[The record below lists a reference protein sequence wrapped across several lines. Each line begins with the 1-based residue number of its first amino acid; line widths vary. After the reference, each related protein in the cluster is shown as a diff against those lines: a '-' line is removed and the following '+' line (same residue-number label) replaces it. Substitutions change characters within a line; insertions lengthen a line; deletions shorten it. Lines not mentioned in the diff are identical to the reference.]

1 MTTESLSA
9 IPLDGIVRLAG
20 ALFTAGVSIYVLIA
34 KKPPPI
40 IFDQLFFS
48 HTREMIAVVIGV
60 FISLTWGLLG
70 NSRASPEL
78 ATIAVIS
85 TSFGFIA
92 FFWVVRLVEKA
103 PSQKGKQNGTL
114 LLFAYVIYSILI
126 SWGLTAAVIFLSVLV
141 LNPSNPDAISVS
153 KQANYRVIL
162 TIAGTRNTTSNS
174 DVPFQISSGQV
185 NFGCEESRPLSVTFP
200 LPPNSSLVGAPSAHW
215 KNVSNS
221 SAHQENVV
229 VAEGRVIASG
239 TIRGL
244 DYQNF
249 ALGIRNCPGG
259 GHGELIVSG
268 YYRTL
273 TTSSEPR
280 SMTIASNLSSSSTG
294 PVKVTL
300 PTETELTIS
309 SIRVS
314 VIEEAQGDKQPEII
328 DLTPQVRS
336 ASTPSGKVRAT
347 LDLQLREVLLERGSK
362 VTPAG
367 A

>member
-1 MTTESLSA
+1 MATESLSA

-20 ALFTAGVSIYVLIA
+20 AVFTAGVSIYVLIA
-34 KKPPPI
+34 KKPPPV
-40 IFDQLFFS
+40 IFDQPLFS
-48 HTREMIAVVIGV
+48 HTRGMIAVVIGV
-60 FISLTWGLLG
+60 FLALTWGLLG
-70 NSRASPEL
+70 NSRASREL
-78 ATIAVIS
+78 ATIAVLS

-92 FFWVVRLVEKA
+92 FFWVAKLVEDA
-103 PSQKGKQNGTL
+103 SPHMGKRNGTL

-141 LNPSNPDAISVS
+141 LNPFNPAAISVS
-153 KQANYRVIL
+153 RQASYRATL
-162 TIAGTRNTTSNS
+162 NIAGTVNTMSNS
-174 DVPFQISSGQV
+174 DVPFQVSSGQV

-200 LPPNSSLVGAPSAHW
+200 LPPNSSFAGAPSARW
-215 KNVSNS
+215 DNFSNS
-221 SAHQENVV
+221 SARQANVV

-259 GHGELIVSG
+259 GHGELIVG
-268 YYRTL
+268 GNYRT
-273 TTSSEPR
+273 TTTRAEPR
-280 SMTIASNLSSSSTG
+280 SMTITSSLSSSSTG
-294 PVKVTL
+294 PVKITL
-300 PTETELTIS
+300 PTEAELTIS

-314 VIEEAQGDKQPEII
+314 VVEDSQGDKQAETI

-347 LDLQLREVLLERGSK
+347 LDLQLREVVLERGSK
-362 VTPAG
+362 VAPAG